1 MNHTPPPPYPPP
13 ILELPFGWP
22 KLRRLWVRCL
32 ELAHAGALPATLLL
46 VGEPGLGR
54 EALAMELAA
63 ALVCRSKPR
72 QLCSCRSCD
81 RARRGL
87 HPDVHLLQP
96 RSATQ
101 RRGEEGDDE
110 DDGGQRKK
118 TISIDDV
125 RDLIATL
132 DRRPYEGARRVVILD
147 SVHTPPL
154 GVEAAAALLKS
165 LEEPPPSVV
174 VLALAANPR
183 HVLPTIVSRA
193 VQVRVP
199 PPSLDEAT
207 ALLAAIA
214 ALSPEQA
221 RAQLAA
227 VGGDLGVALGLR
239 GADITELVEL
249 VAMVLRGD
257 GVAVSVL
264 ARRLKHMETVV
275 PLLAAIV
282 ATLAARPRDDA
293 ENLLKAAAVLLS
305 SQRVATAL
313 NIGLDSVAAGR
324 LAALD

>member
-1 MNHTPPPPYPPP
+1 MNDTPPPPYPLP
-13 ILELPFGWP
+13 ILQLPFGWP
-22 KLRRLWVRCL
+22 KLRRLWLRCL

-46 VGEPGLGR
+46 VGEPGAGR

-63 ALVCRSKPR
+63 ALVCRSEPR
-72 QLCSCRSCD
+72 QPCSCRSCD
-81 RARRGL
+81 RVRRGL

-96 RSATQ
+96 RSAAQ

-110 DDGGQRKK
+110 DEGGRKR

-125 RDLIATL
+125 RSLIASL

-183 HVLPTIVSRA
+183 HVLPTIVSRT

-199 PPSLDEAT
+199 PPGVDEAA

-214 ALSPEQA
+214 ALPPAQA

-227 VGGDLGVALGLR
+227 AGGDLGAALTLR
-239 GADITELVEL
+239 GKDIQELVDL
-249 VAMVLRGD
+249 VAGAAGGD
-257 GVAVSVL
+257 GVALSAL
-264 ARRLKHMETVV
+264 ARRVKDMDTAL
-275 PLLAAIV
+275 PLITAIV
-282 ATLAARPRDDA
+282 ATLRGAPRGDA
-293 ENLLKAAAVLLS
+293 ERLLDAAAALLA
-305 SQRVATAL
+305 SQRVAAAL

-324 LAALD
+324 LAAPD

>member
-1 MNHTPPPPYPPP
+1 VSDTAPPPYPPV
-13 ILELPFGWP
+13 ILHLPFGWP
-22 KLRRLWVRCL
+22 KLRRLWLRCL
-32 ELAHAGALPATLLL
+32 ELAHGGALPATLLL

-63 ALVCRSKPR
+63 ALVCRSEPR
-72 QLCSCRSCD
+72 QPCSCGSCD
-81 RARRGL
+81 RVRRGV

-96 RSATQ
+96 RSAAQ
-101 RRGEEGDDE
+101 RRGEERGDE
-110 DDGGQRKK
+110 DADGKRKG
-118 TISIDDV
+118 TISIEDV

-132 DRRPYEGARRVVILD
+132 DRRPYEGVRRVVILD
-147 SVHTPPL
+147 GVHTPPL

-183 HVLPTIVSRA
+183 HVLPTIVSRT

-199 PPSLDEAT
+199 PPSLDDAT

-227 VGGDLGVALGLR
+227 AGGDLGAALTLG
-239 GADITELVEL
+239 GTDIRELAEL
-249 VAMVLRGD
+249 VAAAAGGD
-257 GVAVSVL
+257 GVALSAL
-264 ARRLKHMETVV
+264 ARRVKETGTAL
-275 PLLAAIV
+275 PLIAAIV
-282 ATLAARPRDDA
+282 ATLRGAPREDA
-293 ENLLKAAAVLLS
+293 ERLLDAAAALFA
-305 SQRVATAL
+305 SQRMAAAL

>member
-1 MNHTPPPPYPPP
+1 MNDTPPPYPPP
-13 ILELPFGWP
+13 ILQLPFGWP
-22 KLRRLWVRCL
+22 KLRRLWLRCL
-32 ELAHAGALPATLLL
+32 ELAHANALPATLLL
-46 VGEPGLGR
+46 VGEPGAGR

-63 ALVCRSKPR
+63 ALVCRSASR
-72 QLCSCRSCD
+72 QPCSCGSCD
-81 RARRGL
+81 RVRRGI

-96 RSATQ
+96 RSAAQ
-101 RRGEEGDDE
+101 RRGEERDDE
-110 DDGGQRKK
+110 DEGGQKK
-118 TISIDDV
+118 TISIEDV

-207 ALLAAIA
+207 ALLAAVA

-227 VGGDLGVALGLR
+227 AGGDLGAALTLR
-239 GADITELVEL
+239 GTDIRELVEL
-249 VAMVLRGD
+249 VAAAAGGD
-257 GVAVSVL
+257 GVALSAL
-264 ARRLKHMETVV
+264 ARRAKEAETAL
-275 PLLAAIV
+275 PLITAIV
-282 ATLAARPRDDA
+282 ATLRGASREDA
-293 ENLLKAAAVLLS
+293 ERLLDAAAALFA
-305 SQRVATAL
+305 SQRVAAAL